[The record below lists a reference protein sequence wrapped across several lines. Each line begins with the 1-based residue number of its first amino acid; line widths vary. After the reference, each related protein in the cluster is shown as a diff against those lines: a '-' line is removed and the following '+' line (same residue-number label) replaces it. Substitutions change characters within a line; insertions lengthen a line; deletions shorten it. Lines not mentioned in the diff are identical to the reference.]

1 MNSCRIGDGWE
12 VGEGDLEKRA
22 QNDSCF
28 YLLPGAGG
36 GTIYGAGEPAR
47 GQFRGRHD
55 GLWVPEG
62 APNRQLAKQMWSSE
76 GKSGYR
82 RTFETLPRIGGN
94 QSQDRG

>member
-47 GQFRGRHD
+47 GQFRGEARW
-55 GLWVPEG
+55 LVG
-62 APNRQLAKQMWSSE
+62 ARGSSE
-76 GKSGYR
+76 LAAG
-82 RTFETLPRIGGN
+82 
-94 QSQDRG
+94 